1 MTPFPYFC
9 KNKVFEAF
17 PYLTI
22 MILIR
27 FWRKVGMKMVDS
39 APVVGDGK
47 TRVALGT
54 DEESIHKEARER

>member
-1 MTPFPYFC
+1 
-9 KNKVFEAF
+9 
-17 PYLTI
+17 
-22 MILIR
+22 MIQIR

-54 DEESIHKEARER
+54 GEESIHEEARER